1 MADGKKETAVVV
13 DENAELRAT
22 VAALASQVAT
32 LTKTQTQSGGI
43 TADQLETV
51 MSKLIQVQADA
62 QQAALREIAERDR
75 RDDVN
80 YPRVSVY
87 SYPEGDRARPRPPFK
102 CKMFWVGFDQDWDTT
117 TAQEIELLNQ
127 MEPGEYTFRRIGG
140 APEKLHVHGERNAS
154 GALTKLD
161 FMFASKEQ
169 RDTLPPMAWMLRD
182 ALGVKTAEQAEIDRL
197 RAEIETLRLAKAV
210 A

>member
-1 MADGKKETAVVV
+1 VADAKKETVAV
-13 DENAELRAT
+13 DEAAELRAQL
-22 VAALASQVAT
+22 AALSAQVTA

-43 TADQLETV
+43 TADQLEAV
-51 MSKLIQVQADA
+51 MSKLIAVQADA
-62 QQAALREIAERDR
+62 QNAALREIAERDQ

-87 SYPEGDRARPRPPFK
+87 SYPEGDRARPRPQFK
-102 CKMFWVGFDQDWDTT
+102 CRMFWVGFDMDWDTT
-117 TAQEIELLNQ
+117 TAEEIELLNLC
-127 MEPGEYTFRRIGG
+127 EPGEYTFRRIGG
-140 APEKLHVHGERNAS
+140 GLEKLHVTGERNPS
-154 GALTKLD
+154 GKLTKLD

-182 ALGVKTAEQAEIDRL
+182 ALGVKTAEQAEIERL
-197 RAEIETLRLAKAV
+197 KAEVNKLRTAQAV